1 MATLLSFPF
10 PWKCR
15 PGSLAMHPE
24 YGLCNVIRS
33 SGAMR
38 TVLCETH
45 IPDAVPDTSDLGP
58 DERPEDILYSEQVHV
73 YEVEV
78 DVNVLKEMPLDP
90 DPMKQPF
97 SRITGLDRRWG
108 REESRLPAFFHG
120 RARSGPVER
129 VATLAPPERCPVG
142 ALVWLAGHGLCE
154 VVDVAGVTGEWRRV
168 FRETRETDE
177 NGEDVWGGYEVVA
190 HLDDLRWLRPEVEMQ
205 GRGGLLRLGKNPG

>member
-1 MATLLSFPF
+1 MATLLSFPS

-33 SGAMR
+33 SGEMR

-58 DERPEDILYSEQVHV
+58 DERPEDILFSEQVHV
-73 YEVEV
+73 YELEV
-78 DVNVLKEMPLDP
+78 DVNALKEVPRDP

-97 SRITGLDRRWG
+97 SRITGLDRRWLNADI
-108 REESRLPAFFHG
+108 RLPTDFYG
-120 RARSGPVER
+120 RARNGHIER

-168 FRETRETDE
+168 FRETRETGE

-190 HLDDLRWLRPEVEMQ
+190 HLDDLRWLRPEVQ
-205 GRGGLLRLGKNPG
+205 RRGVLLHLGKNSG